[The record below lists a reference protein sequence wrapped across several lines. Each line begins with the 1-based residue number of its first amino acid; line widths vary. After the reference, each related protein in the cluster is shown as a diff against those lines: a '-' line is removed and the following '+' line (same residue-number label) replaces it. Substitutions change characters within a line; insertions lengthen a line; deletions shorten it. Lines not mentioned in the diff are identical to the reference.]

1 MKIVVYGNSIAAC
14 MSTLA
19 LNKYVGSEIDLTLV
33 LPPEQSSSDVLF
45 SGMTSPNAYDFHL
58 WLGLTEP
65 ELLLGSNSSF
75 SFGAHYCDWTEEKLD
90 WVQAFSLPFPTN
102 YGVDFHQVLNKY
114 GEDLQDYIL
123 GATAAKHS
131 RFAHPPENQPNNPL
145 SRAEY
150 GYHFD
155 ANSYASTL
163 LEQVK
168 RANINLVQGRITDA
182 DITNNADK
190 NAIDTPNIRSITL
203 DINGKKVEE
212 VIAAD
217 LFIDCSGSQRALFSL
232 LRNHLGDSSNRH
244 FRTESTFVASKREY
258 SPQNAAQSAI
268 ESTSCAKI
276 QGVREHFVV
285 STPLQ
290 SSIQELT
297 FSLQTDEKE
306 NDIDGAKVTFNTG
319 ALSEAW
325 VGNCVCISHAAAVLS
340 PHTNAP
346 YRLLKLDIE
355 RLLELI
361 PVESNLSMERKEFNR
376 RFELDVIHAKLFS
389 EALFDTRSALGET
402 KPSSRDTDIHQIS
415 SNDVDDLLNRK
426 IEQYL
431 NRGFIVSYDYEPF
444 NTEDWKILHSGMR
457 RKPRRYDA
465 LCDGL
470 DDATTRQKLAEI
482 KNGIQVLVPK
492 MPPCHIYTQ
501 KFKDYLLKK
510 Q

>member
-1 MKIVVYGNSIAAC
+1 
-14 MSTLA
+14 
-19 LNKYVGSEIDLTLV
+19 
-33 LPPEQSSSDVLF
+33 
-45 SGMTSPNAYDFHL
+45 
-58 WLGLTEP
+58 
-65 ELLLGSNSSF
+65 
-75 SFGAHYCDWTEEKLD
+75 
-90 WVQAFSLPFPTN
+90 
-102 YGVDFHQVLNKY
+102 
-114 GEDLQDYIL
+114 
-123 GATAAKHS
+123 
-131 RFAHPPENQPNNPL
+131 
-145 SRAEY
+145 
-150 GYHFD
+150 
-155 ANSYASTL
+155 
-163 LEQVK
+163 
-168 RANINLVQGRITDA
+168 
-182 DITNNADK
+182 
-190 NAIDTPNIRSITL
+190 
-203 DINGKKVEE
+203 
-212 VIAAD
+212 
-217 LFIDCSGSQRALFSL
+217 
-232 LRNHLGDSSNRH
+232 
-244 FRTESTFVASKREY
+244 
-258 SPQNAAQSAI
+258 
-268 ESTSCAKI
+268 
-276 QGVREHFVV
+276 V